1 MPTQKITFTND
12 LKRPRLNLGH
22 QTEAIP
28 VPNLIQLQL
37 DSYVDFCQPNVR
49 STDLKKQGLHAA
61 FLSAFPIKSSVGHI
75 VVDYEGYNL
84 QPTVFSVHECRV
96 RGLTYGATLR
106 AKISLTVYDKD
117 SDGKFTKIKERKT
130 QDVYMGE
137 LPMMTPNG
145 SFIIN
150 GTERV
155 VVSQLH
161 RSPGAFF
168 EHDRGRTLQGK
179 LLYSARLIP
188 YRGAWMDL
196 EFDSK
201 NILYVRIDRRR
212 KLPVTV
218 VLKAIGMS
226 DKAILNEFFEADIID
241 ISADELQLHLQP
253 ERLKGEIATAT
264 ITPKDG

>member
-1 MPTQKITFTND
+1 MSKRNKTFTND

-22 QTEAIP
+22 QTDAVS

-37 DSYVDFCQPNVR
+37 DSYKEFCQPDTR
-49 STDLKKQGLHAA
+49 PSALKKQGLHAA
-61 FLSAFPIKSSVGHI
+61 FMSAFPIKSSVGHI
-75 VVDYEGYNL
+75 VVDYEGYHL

-106 AKISLTVYDKD
+106 AKISLTLFDKE
-117 SDGKFTKIKERKT
+117 STGKYTKVKERKV

-168 EHDRGRTLQGK
+168 EHDRG
-179 LLYSARLIP
+179 
-188 YRGAWMDL
+188 
-196 EFDSK
+196 
-201 NILYVRIDRRR
+201 DR
-212 KLPVTV
+212 KSV
-218 VLKAIGMS
+218 V
-226 DKAILNEFFEADIID
+226 
-241 ISADELQLHLQP
+241 
-253 ERLKGEIATAT
+253 
-264 ITPKDG
+264 